1 MEDCLEDLGI
11 CLVGPMRKVL
21 GIHHFIEAE
30 LGTEMIIEANT
41 NTIDK
46 IKLVDEIA
54 QKSQTTICSRH
65 KKNCAVPLRNEEAY
79 QRRLMLADASCQ
91 S

>member
-1 MEDCLEDLGI
+1 MEDCLEDCLEDLGI
-11 CLVGPMRKVL
+11 RLVGPMRKVL

-46 IKLVDEIA
+46 I
-54 QKSQTTICSRH
+54 
-65 KKNCAVPLRNEEAY
+65 N
-79 QRRLMLADASCQ
+79 
-91 S
+91 

>member
-1 MEDCLEDLGI
+1 
-11 CLVGPMRKVL
+11 MRKVL

-46 IKLVDEIA
+46 I
-54 QKSQTTICSRH
+54 
-65 KKNCAVPLRNEEAY
+65 N
-79 QRRLMLADASCQ
+79 
-91 S
+91 